1 MEISNGILLLL
12 QAILGIMAGVLAVLA
27 WIGKQILIEVRRTN
41 GRLTMVEQ
49 TIKDHN
55 FLDEQRFG
63 AIEKRLDRE
72 ER

>member
-41 GRLTMVEQ
+41 GRLTTVE
-49 TIKDHN
+49 TAIKEHN
-55 FLDEQRFG
+55 LLDEQRFG